1 VQTRVSR
8 LRSSLAGYGLLAPA
22 LILFAL
28 FAFYPLW
35 RIIWLGLHE
44 QNRTG
49 TRQRW
54 VGPSQY
60 ADVLTGEEF
69 RDGLWITT
77 QFVLLTVPIGI
88 ILGVMLAVVANRQ
101 LRGIKIFQVIFSSTI
116 ASSTAVTAIVFF
128 VLLEPNVG
136 YVSDPWIFDLLDP
149 DRALYAIALTGVWQN
164 LGLTF
169 VITLA
174 GLQAVPDD
182 VMEAARLDGF
192 GPFRSFWRV
201 TLPLITP
208 TLLFLSVALTVFGLQ
223 AFAQIDVLTGG
234 GPAGSTEVLV
244 FKIFNNQD
252 PRSLG
257 EGSVMSVGLF
267 VVTGA
272 VAAMQFLLLERRV
285 HYGD

>member
-1 VQTRVSR
+1 MSARIRNALT
-8 LRSSLAGYGLLAPA
+8 GYALLAPA
-22 LILFAL
+22 LVLFGL
-28 FAFYPLW
+28 FSFYPLW
-35 RIIWLGLHE
+35 RIIWLGFHQ

-49 TRQRW
+49 TAQRW

-60 ADVLTGEEF
+60 SDVLTGEEF
-69 RDGLWITT
+69 RDGLWITA
-77 QFVLLTVPIGI
+77 QFVLLTVP
-88 ILGVMLAVVANRQ
+88 LGVALGILLAVAANRR
-101 LRGIKIFQVIFSSTI
+101 LKGIKIFQVIFSTTI
-116 ASSTAVTAIVFF
+116 ASSTAVTAVIFF
-128 VLLEPNVG
+128 VLLSPTIG
-136 YVSDPWIFDLLDP
+136 YISDPWIFDLADP
-149 DRALYAIALTGVWQN
+149 DRALYAVALTGIWQN

-182 VMEAARLDGF
+182 VLEAARLDGF
-192 GPFRSFWRV
+192 GPIRSFFRV

-244 FKIFNNQD
+244 YKVFTNLN
-252 PRSLG
+252 PLGLG
-257 EGSVMSVGLF
+257 EAAVMSVGLF
-267 VVTGA
+267 VITA
-272 VAAMQFLLLERRV
+272 IVAFVQFTFLERRV